1 MPTTAVHLI
10 RAFDGPLHER
20 CERIWRRFHASR
32 ADEFDLVIH
41 ENRQGRV
48 DHPEMLNHLW
58 YAHYTDPHRYLI
70 FSELDFLPH
79 PTKFLRPL
87 TRLNATTPVS
97 AAESVTRDPET
108 QQLVRH
114 GKTAPWYLAALKS
127 ACPRSLNF
135 IGHPDTANDIG
146 LQVKADLLPCDDG
159 RPRHWGVNLPTGT
172 HLFFSRHWGDDRTSR
187 IAGLPLCDIM
197 AGVERQ
203 ITSYEVL
210 QDLTCPEPRS

>member
-20 CERIWRRFHASR
+20 CERAWRRFHAVNR
-32 ADEFDLVIH
+32 DNFDLIIH
-41 ENRQGRV
+41 ENRHQRV
-48 DHPEMLNHLW
+48 DHPEMLNLLW
-58 YAHYTDPHRYLI
+58 YEHHADPYRYLV

-87 TRLNATTPVS
+87 SRLNATTPVS
-97 AAESVTRDPET
+97 AAESVTRDAET

-114 GKTAPWYLAALKS
+114 GKTAPWYMSFLKS

-159 RPRHWGVNLPTGT
+159 RPAHYGVTLPTGV
-172 HLFFSRHWGDDRTSR
+172 HAFFSRHWGDDRTLR
-187 IAGLPLCDIM
+187 VAGLPLCDIM
-197 AGVERQ
+197 RGVESL
-203 ITSYEVL
+203 ISKYEEL
-210 QDLTCPEPRS
+210 QNLTLPEDAT